1 MKEFLDI
8 FGDVTVQRV
17 ALLSCAIIFL
27 IGCYRK
33 VEKYFSDKAVQEKEY
48 NERINKMLEQAE
60 NYPVWHNQSIKIR
73 KELNESI
80 NDLNKKMDLMQNAND
95 ERLALTWRYRILRF
109 DDEIRHDDKHTKEH
123 FDQILDDI
131 TSYEQY
137 CRLHNEFK
145 NNKAVLA
152 IENIKNVYKQCTTEG
167 SFL

>member
-8 FGDVTVQRV
+8 FGGVSIKNA
-17 ALLSCAIIFL
+17 ALLLCAIIFL
-27 IGCYRK
+27 IGCYKK

-48 NERINKMLEQAE
+48 NERINKMLKQAE
-60 NYPVWHNQSIKIR
+60 NYPKWHEQSISIR

-80 NDLNKKMDLMQNAND
+80 NGLNKKMDVMQNAND

-123 FDQILDDI
+123 FDQILEDI
-131 TSYEQY
+131 TEYEKY
-137 CRLHNEFK
+137 CRLHKEFQ

-152 IENIKNVYKQCTTEG
+152 IDNIKNIYRQCTNEG